1 MKNLELGVEK
11 LSLAVT
17 ALLFAVN
24 IAIGQR
30 EIAVGIAVAGVLF
43 LLDYVAIR
51 FIVRSLAENR
61 YSLSFSIFILV
72 IKMLALL
79 AIIAVLLLFAKLNI
93 YGLIIGLTSVVI
105 IIIGK
110 GFKG

>member
-51 FIVRSLAENR
+51 FIVRSLAENK

>member
-11 LSLAVT
+11 LSLAAT